1 MQINV
6 KRKKI
11 TCTDV
16 ITVVYILSQ
25 CSVPSCAEDPG
36 AKTLKCIGLQKE
48 CKTEKKH
55 WTRSTKISAV
65 A

>member
-36 AKTLKCIGLQKE
+36 AKTLKCIGLQEE

-55 WTRSTKISAV
+55 
-65 A
+65 